1 MYKQRAI
8 YCNLCLISEITEY
21 IVNVVAN
28 KSLNIGNNRC
38 NYGLIF
44 PKLCG
49 TIYYGNKKVTT
60 MVPHRGLFVHKENE
74 SGG

>member
-1 MYKQRAI
+1 MYKQRAL

-44 PKLCG
+44 CKLCV
-49 TIYYGNKKVTT
+49 TMFMVTKK
-60 MVPHRGLFVHKENE
+60 LQLQDDSLQ
-74 SGG
+74 SGGR

>member
-1 MYKQRAI
+1 MYKQRAL

-44 PKLCG
+44 LELCVTMFMVTKKLQLQG
-49 TIYYGNKKVTT
+49 TI
-60 MVPHRGLFVHKENE
+60 LFVRR
-74 SGG
+74 